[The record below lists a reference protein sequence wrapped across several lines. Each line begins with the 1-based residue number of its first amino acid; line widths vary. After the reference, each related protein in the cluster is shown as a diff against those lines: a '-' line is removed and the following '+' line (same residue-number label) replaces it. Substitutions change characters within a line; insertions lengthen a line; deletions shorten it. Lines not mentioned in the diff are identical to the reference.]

1 MCRISPQHLTNF
13 WPVILAEL
21 VCFFFCFFL
30 FLFFFFDFL
39 IFFGL
44 DAS

>member
-21 VCFFFCFFL
+21 VCFCFL
-30 FLFFFFDFL
+30 IFFFDFL

>member
-21 VCFFFCFFL
+21 VCFFF
-30 FLFFFFDFL
+30 DFL